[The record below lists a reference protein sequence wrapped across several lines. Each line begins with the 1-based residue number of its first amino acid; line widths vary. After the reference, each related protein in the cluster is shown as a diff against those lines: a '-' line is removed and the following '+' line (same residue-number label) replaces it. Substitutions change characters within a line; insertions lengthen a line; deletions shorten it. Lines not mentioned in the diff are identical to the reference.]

1 LTRRRREA
9 LFDFGAAKS
18 VDDLGAVELGVR
30 DIADVVSFLAG
41 PKARW
46 VTGQAIEVTGG
57 SALTF

>member
-1 LTRRRREA
+1 
-9 LFDFGAAKS
+9 
-18 VDDLGAVELGVR
+18 VR

-46 VTGQAIEVTGG
+46 VTRQVLEATGG